1 MREKREISAKG
12 EDGPKKLIDPL
23 ERQSEERL
31 HRILMSSLSVQPF
44 RPSITLSES
53 PLYGIGT
60 GPGSPNSLT

>member
-31 HRILMSSLSVQPF
+31 HRILM
-44 RPSITLSES
+44 
-53 PLYGIGT
+53 
-60 GPGSPNSLT
+60 